1 MGHAD
6 AGPRPGVES
15 GEAEQRSYLL
25 MHLCLAVAALA
36 AFFVVIV
43 PLLIWAAAIVFAG
56 SR

>member
-6 AGPRPGVES
+6 AGSRPAAES

-25 MHLCLAVAALA
+25 MHVCLAVVTAAVFL
-36 AFFVVIV
+36 VVIV
-43 PLLIWAAAIVFAG
+43 PVLVWAAAIIFAG

>member
-1 MGHAD
+1 MGHVD

-25 MHLCLAVAALA
+25 MHVCLAVVTLA
-36 AFFVVIV
+36 VFLVVIV
-43 PLLIWAAAIVFAG
+43 PLLVWVAAIIFAG

>member
-6 AGPRPGVES
+6 AGSRPAVES

-25 MHLCLAVAALA
+25 MHVCLAVVTAAVFL
-36 AFFVVIV
+36 VVIV
-43 PLLIWAAAIVFAG
+43 PVLVWAAAIIFAG